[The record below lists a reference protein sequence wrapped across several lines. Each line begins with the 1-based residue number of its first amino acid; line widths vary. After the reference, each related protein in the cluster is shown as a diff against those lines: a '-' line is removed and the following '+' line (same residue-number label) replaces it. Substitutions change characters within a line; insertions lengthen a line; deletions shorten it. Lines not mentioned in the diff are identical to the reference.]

1 MAAGFVDD
9 EGRRREGHG
18 VRGTVL
24 RHGGDGRRHLRLRHQ
39 HRGRRV
45 VHGVVPKGLITGS
58 APADGGRRRWRA
70 PRQQLL
76 QVRQLAADA
85 LHLVALH
92 LRPAHLRAPPSW
104 VTASRGRRASMILGG
119 FAYIA
124 GVAASGTAVNVSIA
138 ILGRAFL
145 GVGLG
150 FTTEVTTLKKSNYSQ
165 ILDVPFGQIFC
176 KVF

>member
-1 MAAGFVDD
+1 
-9 EGRRREGHG
+9 
-18 VRGTVL
+18 
-24 RHGGDGRRHLRLRHQ
+24 
-39 HRGRRV
+39 
-45 VHGVVPKGLITGS
+45 
-58 APADGGRRRWRA
+58 
-70 PRQQLL
+70 
-76 QVRQLAADA
+76 
-85 LHLVALH
+85 
-92 LRPAHLRAPPSW
+92 
-104 VTASRGRRASMILGG
+104 MILGG